1 MQQKVGIMHSIRIKT
16 SYTPLRGKEEGGK
29 SMNRKKII
37 LLALPLAVIAFT
49 VVLLNSGCSDK
60 IAALNNQVGDH
71 TGSIVWDG
79 LERTYLI
86 YIPSSYNKT
95 KPMPL
100 VIALHGGAGTSK
112 GMVELT
118 RGGFNTLADK
128 EGFIVVYPDAIDK
141 HWNDF
146 RNDMLAVDVEDID
159 DVGFISALI
168 DYLVETLNV
177 DPKRVYVNGMSNGA
191 MMTHRL
197 ALELS
202 DKITAVATVAGNIPE
217 DQSQSDI
224 IPKRAI
230 PVLIISG
237 TDDPM
242 MPWDGGYV
250 VKQPK
255 RGKVISVPETVN
267 YWVNYNNCSQE
278 PIITYEPDSDPND
291 GTRVRKEV
299 YGNGTNG
306 TEVILYAVEGGG
318 HTWPGGSSH
327 LRKIIIG
334 KTSRDIDANEVIWD
348 FFKAHAIK

>member
-1 MQQKVGIMHSIRIKT
+1 MSNK
-16 SYTPLRGKEEGGK
+16 
-29 SMNRKKII
+29 KKII
-37 LLALPLAVIAFT
+37 SLALLLVVIA
-49 VVLLNSGCSDK
+49 VLLNSGCLNR
-60 IAALNNQVGDH
+60 IATANDQVGVQE
-71 TGSIVWDG
+71 GSIVWDG
-79 LERTYLI
+79 LERSYLI
-86 YIPSSYNKT
+86 HIPSSYNKT
-95 KPMPL
+95 KLMPL
-100 VIALHGGAGTSK
+100 VIALHGGGGTAK
-112 GMVELT
+112 DMVKLT

-128 EGFIVVYPDAIDK
+128 EGFIVVYPDGINK
-141 HWNDF
+141 HWNDS
-146 RNDMLAVDVEDID
+146 RNDMLATDVEEIN

-177 DPKRVYVNGMSNGA
+177 DPNNVYVIGMSNGA
-191 MMTHRL
+191 MMTYRL

-202 DKITAVATVAGNIPE
+202 NKITAVATVAGNIPE

-255 RGKVISVPETVN
+255 RGKVISVPETVK
-267 YWVNYNNCSQE
+267 YWVNYNRCS
-278 PIITYEPDSDPND
+278 PTPTITWGPDRYPQD
-291 GTRVRKEV
+291 GTRVRREV
-299 YGNGTNG
+299 YSKDKNG

-327 LRKIIIG
+327 LRKIIAG
-334 KTSRDIDANEVIWD
+334 KTSKDINANEVIWD
-348 FFKAHAIK
+348 FFKKHAISIKY

>member
-1 MQQKVGIMHSIRIKT
+1 MSK
-16 SYTPLRGKEEGGK
+16 
-29 SMNRKKII
+29 RKKMILPVL
-37 LLALPLAVIAFT
+37 LLAVMM
-49 VVLLNSGCSDK
+49 LLLFWDC
-60 IAALNNQVGDH
+60 LNARVSQDEQLGNH
-71 TGSIVWDG
+71 RGSIIWDG
-79 LERTYLI
+79 LERTYLLH
-86 YIPSSYNKT
+86 IPPSWNKT
-95 KPMPL
+95 NPMPL
-100 VIALHGGAGTSK
+100 LIALHGGGGTSE
-112 GMVELT
+112 GMMEVT
-118 RGGFNTLADK
+118 TNGGFNTLSDK
-128 EGFIVVYPDAIDK
+128 EGFIVAYPDATDK

-146 RNDMLAVDVEDID
+146 RNDMLAADVEEID

-168 DYLVETLNV
+168 DHLVETLNV
-177 DPKRVYVNGMSNGA
+177 DPNHVYVTGMSNGA

-255 RGKVISVPETVN
+255 RGKVISVPETVK
-267 YWVNYNNCSQE
+267 YWVNYNRCS
-278 PIITYEPDSDPND
+278 PTPTITWGPDRYPQD
-291 GTRVRKEV
+291 GTRVRREV
-299 YGNGTNG
+299 YSKDKNG

-327 LRKIIIG
+327 LRKIIAG
-334 KTSRDIDANEVIWD
+334 KTSKDINANEVIWD
-348 FFKAHAIK
+348 FFKKHAISIKY

>member
-1 MQQKVGIMHSIRIKT
+1 MSNK
-16 SYTPLRGKEEGGK
+16 
-29 SMNRKKII
+29 KKII
-37 LLALPLAVIAFT
+37 SLALLLVVIA
-49 VVLLNSGCSDK
+49 VLLNSGCLNR
-60 IAALNNQVGDH
+60 IATANDQVGVQE
-71 TGSIVWDG
+71 GSIVWDG
-79 LERTYLI
+79 LERSYLI
-86 YIPSSYNKT
+86 HIPSSYNKT
-95 KPMPL
+95 KLMPL
-100 VIALHGGAGTSK
+100 VIALHGGGGTAK
-112 GMVELT
+112 DMVKLT

-128 EGFIVVYPDAIDK
+128 EGFIVVYPDGINK
-141 HWNDF
+141 HWNDS
-146 RNDMLAVDVEDID
+146 RNDMLATDVEEIN

-177 DPKRVYVNGMSNGA
+177 DPNNVYVIGMSNGA
-191 MMTHRL
+191 MMTYRL

-202 DKITAVATVAGNIPE
+202 NKITAVATVAGNIPE

-255 RGKVISVPETVN
+255 RGKVISVPETVK
-267 YWVNYNNCSQE
+267 YWVNYNRCS
-278 PIITYEPDSDPND
+278 PTPTITWGPDRYPQD
-291 GTRVRKEV
+291 GTRVRREV
-299 YGNGTNG
+299 YSKDKNG

-327 LRKIIIG
+327 LRKIIAG
-334 KTSRDIDANEVIWD
+334 KTSKDINANEVIWD